1 MATTTFSTVVPIPG
15 QPQQINLE
23 DVSPDQDRQRM
34 VEALDLLERL
44 QVLLIEGDNPGIDLI
59 SNALQKL
66 EELSYTLSHQSMDP
80 MARKTLED
88 INVLLVSARQMGRNK
103 GFADRLQKIAQET
116 QKALEAS
123 RGVDV
128 SAATK
133 EATEKLVEFIN
144 NWRPVF
150 YLLLNSRDFRV
161 LITDSITIARRI
173 AYLYSDI
180 KDEATDKFAEGESLK
195 KIATDV
201 KEELKDRDTP
211 EMSEEEWDNLQEDIQ
226 RVLVLLAKEPS
237 YQQGIE
243 RIFTLLDMFQNS
255 LMGEEMPTTGKFL
268 PEDIHVRR
276 VVLETEELVAS
287 FSGRETL
294 DRFKFHLRKLIV
306 KIQQNENLRGYLGE
320 MKQFVLKAKS
330 ENEIMSSEFK
340 NQSKQLANRG
350 RGLMREF
357 KEEDDLKNFLNAAS
371 DMLDNIKNDEFLR
384 VLRHQAGIV
393 QSDLSYVDNEGVVQ
407 LDKDMLYRLQSVLLP
422 TIADA
427 LKYIP
432 VPRISSSNPYRE
444 FWLDKIVLCSYDIIP
459 ENIHFHLETDSEL
472 SLRDIEVTETHTHLI
487 IELDR
492 LLTILNDVEF
502 YYHKKTFPEL
512 EDSGRVTFRVKG
524 NGAKLTLTYN
534 VNQDSEKKSPV
545 VTEGFA
551 RFDISEL
558 EIVFDSSTLKHSWLV
573 PMLTAVFKTQIKQQI
588 EYQVET
594 NLTGFMAKL
603 GDMMTSSIGQ
613 LNRPFLSSI
622 EAARNAVKSS
632 QLGKVYEKRREILE

>member
-1 MATTTFSTVVPIPG
+1 
-15 QPQQINLE
+15 
-23 DVSPDQDRQRM
+23 
-34 VEALDLLERL
+34 
-44 QVLLIEGDNPGIDLI
+44 
-59 SNALQKL
+59 
-66 EELSYTLSHQSMDP
+66 
-80 MARKTLED
+80 
-88 INVLLVSARQMGRNK
+88 MGRNK
-103 GFADRLQKIAQET
+103 GFADRLLNIAQET

-123 RGVDV
+123 RGVIV
-128 SAATK
+128 PAATK
-133 EATEKLVEFIN
+133 AATEKLVEFIN

-173 AYLYSDI
+173 AYLYGDI
-180 KDEATDKFAEGESLK
+180 KDDAIDKFVEGESPK
-195 KIATDV
+195 KIAEDV
-201 KEELKDRDTP
+201 KEEVKERETP
-211 EMSEEEWDNLQEDIQ
+211 EMSDEEWDKLQEDIQ
-226 RVLVLLAKEPS
+226 KVLVLLAKEPS
-237 YQQGIE
+237 YHQGIE

-255 LMGEEMPTTGKFL
+255 LMSEDVPSTGKFL

-294 DRFKFHLRKLIV
+294 DRFKFHLRKLIMSI
-306 KIQQNENLRGYLGE
+306 KQNENLQPYLVE
-320 MKQFVLKAKS
+320 MKQFILKAKS
-330 ENEIMSSEFK
+330 EDEIMSSEFK

-350 RGLMREF
+350 RALM
-357 KEEDDLKNFLNAAS
+357 KEWKDEDDLKNFFTAAS
-371 DMLDNIKNDEFLR
+371 DMIENIRNDEFLR

-393 QSDLSYVDNEGVVQ
+393 QSDLSYVDNEGTVQ
-407 LDKDMLYRLQSVLLP
+407 LDKDMLYRLQSILLP
-422 TIADA
+422 TLADA

-432 VPRISSSNPYRE
+432 VPRIHSSNPYRE

-472 SLRDIEVTETHTHLI
+472 SLRDIQVTETHSNLV

-524 NGAKLTLTYN
+524 NGAKLTLTYK
-534 VNQDSEKKSPV
+534 VNQDPEKKSTM
-545 VTEGFA
+545 VTKGYAIFN
-551 RFDISEL
+551 ISDL
-558 EIVFDSSTLKHSWLV
+558 EIVFDTSTLKHSWLV
-573 PMLTAVFKTQIKQQI
+573 PMLTALFKTQIKQQI

-594 NLTGFMAKL
+594 NLTGFMEKL
-603 GDMMTSSIGQ
+603 GEMMTNSIAQ

-622 EAARNAVKSS
+622 EAARNAVKNS

>member
-1 MATTTFSTVVPIPG
+1 
-15 QPQQINLE
+15 
-23 DVSPDQDRQRM
+23 
-34 VEALDLLERL
+34 
-44 QVLLIEGDNPGIDLI
+44 
-59 SNALQKL
+59 
-66 EELSYTLSHQSMDP
+66 
-80 MARKTLED
+80 
-88 INVLLVSARQMGRNK
+88 
-103 GFADRLQKIAQET
+103 
-116 QKALEAS
+116 
-123 RGVDV
+123 
-128 SAATK
+128 
-133 EATEKLVEFIN
+133 
-144 NWRPVF
+144 
-150 YLLLNSRDFRV
+150 
-161 LITDSITIARRI
+161 
-173 AYLYSDI
+173 
-180 KDEATDKFAEGESLK
+180 
-195 KIATDV
+195 
-201 KEELKDRDTP
+201 
-211 EMSEEEWDNLQEDIQ
+211 
-226 RVLVLLAKEPS
+226 
-237 YQQGIE
+237 
-243 RIFTLLDMFQNS
+243 
-255 LMGEEMPTTGKFL
+255 
-268 PEDIHVRR
+268 
-276 VVLETEELVAS
+276 
-287 FSGRETL
+287 L

-306 KIQQNENLRGYLGE
+306 KIQQNENLRGYLAE

-357 KEEDDLKNFLNAAS
+357 KEEDDLKHFLTAAS

-632 QLGKVYEKRREILE
+632 QLGKVYEKKKRDIRVNFVNKFFE

>member
-1 MATTTFSTVVPIPG
+1 MATTTFSTVLPITG
-15 QPQQINLE
+15 QQIKLE
-23 DVSPDQDRQRM
+23 DISPDQDRQRM
-34 VEALDLLERL
+34 IEAQDLLERL
-44 QVLLIEGDNPGIDLI
+44 QVLLIEGENPGIDLI

-66 EELSYTLSHQSMDP
+66 EELSYTLAHQSMDP

-150 YLLLNSRDFRV
+150 YLLLNSRDFRT
-161 LITDSITIARRI
+161 LITDSITIIRRI

-180 KDEATDKFAEGESLK
+180 KDEATDKFNEGESLK

-201 KEELKDRDTP
+201 KEELKDRDAP
-211 EMSEEEWDNLQEDIQ
+211 EISEEEWDNLQEDIQ

-237 YQQGIE
+237 YHQGIE
-243 RIFTLLDMFQNS
+243 RIFSLLDMFQNS
-255 LMGEEMPTTGKFL
+255 LMNEEMPGTAKFL

-294 DRFKFHLRKLIV
+294 DRFKFHLRKLIM
-306 KIQQNENLRGYLGE
+306 KIQQNENLKGYLIE
-320 MKQFVLKAKS
+320 MKQFLLKAKS
-330 ENEIMSSEFK
+330 ESEIMSSEFK
-340 NQSKQLANRG
+340 NQIKQLANRG
-350 RGLMREF
+350 RGLMKEF
-357 KEEDDLKNFLNAAS
+357 KEEDDLKHFLIAAS
-371 DMLDNIKNDEFLR
+371 DMIDNIKNDEFLR

-459 ENIHFHLETDSEL
+459 ENIHFHLETDSDL
-472 SLRDIEVTETHTHLI
+472 SLRDIQVTETHTHLI

-502 YYHKKTFPEL
+502 YYHKKTFPQL

-524 NGAKLTLTYN
+524 DGAKLTLTYN
-534 VNQDSEKKSPV
+534 VNQDLEKKSTT

-551 RFDISEL
+551 RFHISDL
-558 EIVFDSSTLKHSWLV
+558 EIVFDTSTLKHSWLV
-573 PMLTAVFKTQIKQQI
+573 PMLTAMFKTQIKQQI

-594 NLTGFMAKL
+594 NLTAFMEKL
-603 GDMMTSSIGQ
+603 GEMMTNSIAQ
-613 LNRPFLSSI
+613 FNRPFLSSI
-622 EAARNAVKSS
+622 EAARNAVKNS
-632 QLGKVYEKRREILE
+632 QLGKVYEKRREKLE